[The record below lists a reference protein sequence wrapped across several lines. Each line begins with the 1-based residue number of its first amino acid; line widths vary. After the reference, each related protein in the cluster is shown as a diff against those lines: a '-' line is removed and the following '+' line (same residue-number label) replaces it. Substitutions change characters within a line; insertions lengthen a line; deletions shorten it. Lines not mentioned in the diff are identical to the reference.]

1 MKNLKK
7 SLFILFSIFFAL
19 GITPITKVLAEGTE
33 AISRQSQ
40 HISNKSLH
48 RGRNTF
54 QNQLWKWRIH
64 QN

>member
-33 AISRQSQ
+33 AISNPNPN
-40 HISNKSLH
+40 ISVT
-48 RGRNTF
+48 RAYTGDVTPF
-54 QNQLWKWRIH
+54 
-64 QN
+64 

>member
-33 AISRQSQ
+33 AISNPNPN
-40 HISNKSLH
+40 ISVT
-48 RGRNTF
+48 RATQGRNTF